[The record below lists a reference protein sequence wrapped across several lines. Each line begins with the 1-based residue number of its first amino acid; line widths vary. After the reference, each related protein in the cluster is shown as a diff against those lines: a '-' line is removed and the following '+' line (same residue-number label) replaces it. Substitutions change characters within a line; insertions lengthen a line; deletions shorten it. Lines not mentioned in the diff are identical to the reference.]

1 MTADPSVVDPGYA
14 SGHLDPS
21 GRTLVEG
28 VARVVSLSDDQALME
43 PEVSSG
49 CKGCVSAGLCGAM
62 SGQGSLAARRFTI
75 VNDRDL
81 KVGERVVVGV
91 SETTLVRASWVAY
104 AIPLFSMLI
113 ASVAADQWGGGN
125 DGLTAL
131 AAVAGLG
138 LGLLVARVRAGRMAE
153 RGELTPRY
161 IRHAG
166 ADEQCHSK

>member
-1 MTADPSVVDPGYA
+1 MTQAA
-14 SGHLDPS
+14 SYHRDPS

-28 VARVVSLSDDQALME
+28 VARVVSLGQGQALLE

-62 SGQGSLAARRFTI
+62 SGGTEGSLTKRRFTI

-81 KVGERVVVGV
+81 KVGERVVVGI
-91 SETTLVRASWVAY
+91 SETTLVKASWVAY
-104 AIPLFSMLI
+104 AIPLFSMLV
-113 ASVAADQWGGGN
+113 ASVTVDLWGKN

-138 LGLLVARVRAGRMAE
+138 LGMLAARVCAGRMTE
-153 RGELTPRY
+153 KGELTPRY
-161 IRHAG
+161 IRHASS
-166 ADEQCHSK
+166 ADQCHPEQA

>member
-1 MTADPSVVDPGYA
+1 MVQAA
-14 SGHLDPS
+14 EHHRDPS

-28 VARVVSLSDDQALME
+28 IARVVSLSEGFALLE

-62 SGQGSLAARRFTI
+62 SGGKGSLAARRFTI
-75 VNDRDL
+75 VNDQGL
-81 KVGERVVVGV
+81 LVGERVVVGV

-104 AIPLFSMLI
+104 AIPLFGMLS
-113 ASVAADQWGGGN
+113 ASVTADLWGKN

-138 LGLLVARVRAGRMAE
+138 VGLLVARSRAGRMAE
-153 RGELTPRY
+153 KGELMPRY
-161 IRHAG
+161 IRHA
-166 ADEQCHSK
+166 APAEQCHTE